1 MYIMKRQV
9 LFLSMTTFFALNA
22 LAQTPYDNFAPEQSV
37 KPIIEMP
44 KMHFKV
50 ANTNLNS
57 EIRSIEF
64 DKNTLSLNLL
74 NESDSVLKSITLN
87 PNDKKF
93 TSIDPLTEKYY
104 HISPYAYCMNSP
116 IIYIDPNGM
125 DVYRFD
131 DKTGEMHLFLQT
143 DDDFDQIGRFKYD
156 KKTDTYV
163 LKTNKNGEART
174 RIDNI
179 EKGILSDGMNFKTN
193 ANVWEVGG
201 QEQPTVEGFQNFA
214 IDFSEMIGREVA
226 GFYFSDPEQNDVSYI
241 HMGKYENNRYNK
253 SHSTPSIYSVRPD
266 LYGNIA
272 PHTSWH
278 THPSTAPLA
287 DRLRPSGLT
296 TPGGDMEHK
305 QNHVPQG
312 FHTFII
318 LTKGY
323 PPILY

>member
-1 MYIMKRQV
+1 
-9 LFLSMTTFFALNA
+9 
-22 LAQTPYDNFAPEQSV
+22 
-37 KPIIEMP
+37 MP

-50 ANTNLNS
+50 TNTNLNS

-104 HISPYAYCMNSP
+104 HISPYAYCMNNP
-116 IIYIDPNGM
+116 IRYIDPNGM

-163 LKTNKNGEART
+163 LKTNKNGEVRT